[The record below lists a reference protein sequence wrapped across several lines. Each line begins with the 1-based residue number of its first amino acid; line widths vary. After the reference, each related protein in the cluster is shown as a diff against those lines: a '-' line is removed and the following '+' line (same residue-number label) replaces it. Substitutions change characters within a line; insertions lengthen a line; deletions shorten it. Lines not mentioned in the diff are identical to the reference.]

1 MTKGFKKIS
10 CQDQGLEPV
19 TALRLAFQS
28 DALPTELSLPLY
40 IIMFLSGMVDS
51 LLV

>member
-28 DALPTELSLPLY
+28 DALPTELSPLERKEGN
-40 IIMFLSGMVDS
+40 SD
-51 LLV
+51 